1 MSRYS
6 YERDQEQYFADKLSR
21 IPSKWRQEAL
31 AKWGK
36 ISRSEGI
43 RAANDWLRVLVEP
56 LENLL
61 NIAHDDGD
69 IRALAEDLAF
79 KCREAATKYDQS
91 FADMAAGGFAK
102 LYILNNWQEMCI
114 AYSVRWPDEH
124 DFAGIMARL
133 TCEVWW
139 LRKLRNSHARARE
152 VAAINAGLVH
162 RKKNLYVSD
171 DTLDRREQQ
180 IRRNRATLE
189 GVKMQSESGQVM
201 TLAEIAAAGVA
212 NPDNRR
218 AELMTRVTGFEELSI
233 KYGHQAEFI
242 TVTCPSRMHAVHKD
256 GTPNQKYDG
265 TKPDEAQRYLVEVW
279 ARVRAKFH
287 HDGFKFYGLRVAEP
301 HHDGTPHWHLILF
314 YKPAKITL
322 KNGNKYPAKDYMRG
336 VIRNY
341 FMQDSFGEAGADKN
355 RVKFVSINPLKGTA
369 AGYVIK
375 YVSKNIG
382 GIEGELSDEGGQSSE
397 SAASRVDAWASTW
410 RIRQFQQVGGHSV
423 TVWRELRR
431 VDESAI
437 NKDFRELVRAWRAV
451 QGIRE
456 KRKASF
462 AEFIEAMGGL
472 NTPARESVVCLDD
485 DYVMKRGR
493 YGEAAAR
500 VVHGVRLRFGF
511 DKAATNREKWV
522 RV

>member
-1 MSRYS
+1 MIRYN
-6 YERDQEQYFADKLSR
+6 YEADQKQFFDYKLGR
-21 IPSKWRQEAL
+21 IPAKWRQDTLEKWQDL
-31 AKWGK
+31 AKK
-36 ISRSEGI
+36 EGI

-61 NIAHDDGD
+61 NIAADDGD
-69 IRALAEDLAF
+69 IKTLADELAF
-79 KCREAATKYDQS
+79 KCREQAAQVGDQS
-91 FADMAAGGFAK
+91 VISVWGELCMAYA
-102 LYILNNWQEMCI
+102 
-114 AYSVRWPDEH
+114 VRWPEEH
-124 DFAGIMARL
+124 DFKGIMARL
-133 TCEVWW
+133 TCGVWW

-152 VAAINAGLVH
+152 VAAINSGLVH

-189 GVKMQSESGQVM
+189 GVKLQSESGQVM
-201 TLAEIAAAGVA
+201 TLSEIAAAGVS

-242 TVTCPSRMHAVHKD
+242 TVTCPSRMHAVLKD
-256 GTPNQKYDG
+256 GTRNNKYDG
-265 TKPDEAQRYLVEVW
+265 TKPDDAQKYLVEVW

-287 HDGFKFYGLRVAEP
+287 HDGFRFYGLRVAEP
-301 HHDGTPHWHLILF
+301 HHDGCPHWHLILF
-314 YKPAKITL
+314 YKPAKIKL
-322 KNGNKYPAKDYMRG
+322 KNGNKYEAKHYMRG

-341 FMQDSFGEAGADKN
+341 FMLDSMGEAGADKN
-355 RVKFVSINPLKGTA
+355 RVKFVSINPLRGTA

-382 GIEGELSDEGGQSSE
+382 GIEGEKSDEAGAVSSE
-397 SAASRVDAWASTW
+397 TAAARVDAWASTW

-437 NKDFRELVRAWRAV
+437 DKDFREIMRAWRAV
-451 QGIRE
+451 QGIKE

-485 DYVMKRGR
+485 DFVMRRGR

-500 VVHGVRLRFGF
+500 VVNGVRLRFGF
-511 DKAATNREKWV
+511 DKAETNREKWV

>member
-1 MSRYS
+1 MIRYS
-6 YERDQEQYFADKLSR
+6 YEADQKQFFDYKLGR
-21 IPSKWRQEAL
+21 IPAKWRQDTLEKWHDI
-31 AKWGK
+31 AKK
-36 ISRSEGI
+36 DGI

-61 NIAHDDGD
+61 NIAADDGE
-69 IRALAEDLAF
+69 IKSLADDMAF
-79 KCREAATKYDQS
+79 KCREQAANVGNETVLS
-91 FADMAAGGFAK
+91 VWRE
-102 LYILNNWQEMCI
+102 LCL

-124 DFAGIMARL
+124 DFKGIMARL
-133 TCEVWW
+133 TCPVWW

-162 RKKNLYVSD
+162 RKKGLYVSD
-171 DTLDRREQQ
+171 DTLDRRQQQ
-180 IRRNRATLE
+180 IRRNRSTLE

-201 TLAEIAAAGVA
+201 SLEEIAAAGVS
-212 NPDNRR
+212 NPENRR
-218 AELMTRVTGFEELSI
+218 AELMTRVTGFEELAN
-233 KYGHQAEFI
+233 KYGHMAEFI
-242 TVTCPSRMHAVHKD
+242 TVTCPSRMHAMLKD
-256 GTPNQKYDG
+256 GTNNPKYDS
-265 TKPDEAQRYLVEVW
+265 TKPDEAQKYLVEVW

-287 HDGFKFYGLRVAEP
+287 HDGFQFYGLRVAEP
-301 HHDGTPHWHLILF
+301 HHDGCPHWHLILF
-314 YKPAKITL
+314 YKPGKIAL
-322 KNGNKYPAKDYMRG
+322 KSGARFDRKHYMRG

-382 GIEGELSDEGGQSSE
+382 GIEGEQSDEGNQE
-397 SAASRVDAWASTW
+397 STKAAERVDAWASTW

-431 VDESAI
+431 VDEAAI
-437 NKDFRELVRAWRAV
+437 CQDFRELMRAWRAA
-451 QGIRE
+451 QGIKE

-462 AEFIEAMGGL
+462 ADFIEAMGGL
-472 NTPARESVVCLDD
+472 NTPARESIISLDD
-485 DYVMKRGR
+485 DYVIRRGR
-493 YGEAAAR
+493 YGETAAR
-500 VVHGVRLRFGF
+500 VIKGVRLRFGF
-511 DKAATNREKWV
+511 DKAANNREEWV